1 MDESNMD
8 KSNTK
13 KSNEPRKPTEAQ
25 IGANRRNAQKSTG
38 PRTPEG
44 RAASSRNRLVH
55 GLRANKHLLLDEDPE
70 EFLILLK
77 DLHDRFRPV
86 GEGEEELVM
95 RIASGQW
102 RLHRTLPMEAGIY
115 RERLQAV
122 AAEDFARK
130 RELVN
135 HKRNH
140 ELNPERVPPAPAPP
154 DAGDR
159 LTRAFDVDCARRNS
173 LANLARYETSIER
186 SIDRCL
192 RQLEKF
198 QAARHASAPNPED
211 QPSPLPAQP
220 LTPHSGAENA
230 ESPAA
235 TPPEPMNY
243 HSNPKNEGIAQSGA
257 LFGAAALALVIYA
270 LLHAVPGSVPHAFP
284 PPPPPRK
291 TEQSLAPVRITLRHA
306 YGNLPQEAIDQMDLI
321 PSGSPARGRGTVH
334 PEGDRPRFA

>member
-1 MDESNMD
+1 MD

-13 KSNEPRKPTEAQ
+13 KSNEPRIPTAAQ
-25 IGANRRNAQKSTG
+25 IDANRRNAQKSTG

-86 GEGEEELVM
+86 GDGEEELVM

-122 AAEDFARK
+122 AAEDYARK
-130 RELVN
+130 RELTN

-140 ELNPERVPPAPAPP
+140 QLKPDLIPPAPAPP
-154 DAGDR
+154 DPGDR

-211 QPSPLPAQP
+211 QPSPPPAQP

-235 TPPEPMNY
+235 TPPEPTNY
-243 HSNPKNEGIAQSGA
+243 HSNPKNEGIVQSGA
-257 LFGAAALALVIYA
+257 LFGAAALVLVICA
-270 LLHAVPGSVPHAFP
+270 LLHAVPGFVAHAFP
-284 PPPPPRK
+284 RAAGGTTISHGVLSVPPITGQGPR
-291 TEQSLAPVRITLRHA
+291 S
-306 YGNLPQEAIDQMDLI
+306 
-321 PSGSPARGRGTVH
+321 SPARAMENGTIARTCSY
-334 PEGDRPRFA
+334 PL

>member
-1 MDESNMD
+1 MD
-8 KSNTK
+8 KSQMK
-13 KSNEPRKPTEAQ
+13 ESNEPRKPTEAQ
-25 IGANRRNAQKSTG
+25 MNANRRNAQKSTG

-95 RIASGQW
+95 RIASSQW

-115 RERLQAV
+115 RERLQSV
-122 AAEDFARK
+122 AAEDFELK
-130 RELVN
+130 RQLVN

-140 ELNPERVPPAPAPP
+140 QLNPEHVPPAPAPP

-192 RQLEKF
+192 RQLERF
-198 QAARHASAPNPED
+198 QAARLASAPNPED
-211 QPSPLPAQP
+211 QPSPPPAQP
-220 LTPHSGAENA
+220 LPPHSRAENA

-235 TPPEPMNY
+235 TPPEPTNC
-243 HSNPKNEGIAQSGA
+243 HSNPRNEGIAQSGA
-257 LFGAAALALVIYA
+257 LLGSAALVLVMYA
-270 LLHAVPGSVPHAFP
+270 LLHAVPGHSPQSSP
-284 PPPPPRK
+284 PPAPWK
-291 TEQSLAPVRITLRHA
+291 TELSFVPARILYRHA
-306 YGNLPQEAIDQMDLI
+306 YGNLAQEAVTEVDLV
-321 PSGSPARGRGTVH
+321 PSGAPVGGRGTVH
-334 PEGDRPRFA
+334 LEGDRPRFA